1 MGEVCGGVGE
11 GVHPWVR
18 CVEVWGRVCIHG

>member
-11 GVHPWVR
+11 GVHPRVR
-18 CVEVWGRVCIHG
+18 CVEVWGRVCIHE